1 MALLFGVCFFLYNYI
16 KYIVVLG
23 GSLSTLPPLVQKVQ
37 DSGYK

>member
-1 MALLFGVCFFLYNYI
+1 MALLFGVCFFLYNI

-23 GSLSTLPPLVQKVQ
+23 GFLSTLPPLVQKVQ